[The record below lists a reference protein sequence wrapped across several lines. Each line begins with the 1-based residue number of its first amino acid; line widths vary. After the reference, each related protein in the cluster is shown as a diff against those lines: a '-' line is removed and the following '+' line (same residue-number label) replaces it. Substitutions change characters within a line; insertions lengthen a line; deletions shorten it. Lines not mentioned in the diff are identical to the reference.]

1 MATAFALRSLPVRR
15 STPRDNSCMLLQ
27 TSGMKT
33 GQRGSRKPHRQL
45 SQHAARAFSRSSAYA
60 PFFDWRPIRVAYDP
74 REPYLLAPQRKIGN
88 QPQRDTC
95 YIQANLVVLRDIAS
109 RVAQSTIN
117 VQRYNLAPF
126 IQIADAL
133 VSRLGGVRRA
143 WHVLSVL
150 SLVLKGL

>member
-60 PFFDWRPIRVAYDP
+60 PFFD
-74 REPYLLAPQRKIGN
+74 
-88 QPQRDTC
+88 C
-95 YIQANLVVLRDIAS
+95 S
-109 RVAQSTIN
+109 
-117 VQRYNLAPF
+117 F
-126 IQIADAL
+126 AL
-133 VSRLGGVRRA
+133 VGGLFELLMIPESHTCWLPKGRSEISRNETLA
-143 WHVLSVL
+143 IFKPTLWC
-150 SLVLKGL
+150 